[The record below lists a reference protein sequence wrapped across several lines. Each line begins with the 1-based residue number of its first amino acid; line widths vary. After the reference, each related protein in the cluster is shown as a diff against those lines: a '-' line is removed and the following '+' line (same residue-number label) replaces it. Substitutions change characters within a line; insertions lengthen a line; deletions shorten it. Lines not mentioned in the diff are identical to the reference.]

1 MKSITQKTSRKKS
14 KPMIERSYTENN
26 ALTIYEASVKPFS
39 AHSTIR
45 FFDEADRDNTSQLMA
60 NKFRSTSILNEY
72 NQKVKGVPITK
83 SGKTLLQLR
92 KQEKTAMNIYEASRA
107 FILDDLHSNRYF
119 DTFNNCM

>member
-1 MKSITQKTSRKKS
+1 MAVDD
-14 KPMIERSYTENN
+14 E
-26 ALTIYEASVKPFS
+26 SVKPFS

-45 FFDEADRDNTSQLMA
+45 FFDEADKDNNSQLMA

-107 FILDDLHSNRYF
+107 FILDDFYSSR
-119 DTFNNCM
+119 

>member
-1 MKSITQKTSRKKS
+1 
-14 KPMIERSYTENN
+14 MIERSYTENN
-26 ALTIYEASVKPFS
+26 VMTIDEASVKPFS

-45 FFDEADRDNTSQLMA
+45 FFDEADRENTSQLMA

-107 FILDDLHSNRYF
+107 FILDDLHSIRYF
-119 DTFNNCM
+119 GSFNNCM